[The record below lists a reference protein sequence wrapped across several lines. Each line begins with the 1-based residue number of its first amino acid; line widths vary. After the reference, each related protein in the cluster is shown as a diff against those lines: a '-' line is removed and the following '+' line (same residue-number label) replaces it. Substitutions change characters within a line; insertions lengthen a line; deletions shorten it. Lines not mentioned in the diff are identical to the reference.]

1 MAATLHNAAR
11 GRSYEI
17 LHGQQDRCFTL
28 KQLGP
33 KSRQNTPANCR
44 F

>member
-1 MAATLHNAAR
+1 MHNAAR

-17 LHGQQDRCFTL
+17 LRGQQDVVSRE

-33 KSRQNTPANCR
+33 KSRQNTAANRR